1 MTVMLGLSAPVPAG
15 LDVHV
20 VGGGAG
26 WCFGSA
32 MVGFDSVINSR
43 LGVPAEHALDM
54 AAPSA
59 GAGAA
64 AGNRLST
71 PLLTVILDAYLWEGS
86 PHDYAV
92 NVFYSCAQQQTPIIG
107 AGM

>member
-1 MTVMLGLSAPVPAG
+1 
-15 LDVHV
+15 
-20 VGGGAG
+20 
-26 WCFGSA
+26 

-54 AAPSA
+54 AALGTRTSLAPSR
-59 GAGAA
+59 
-64 AGNRLST
+64 RLST
-71 PLLTVILDAYLWEGS
+71 PLLTVILDAYLWDGS

-92 NVFYSCAQQQTPIIG
+92 NVFYACAQRQTPLIG